1 MSAPRSEE
9 SAGGFRSR
17 LEPVNWYLAAALI
30 FSIVAAWPL
39 LSDPG
44 FLNTR
49 GGGDSPFLLQ
59 RVQQLG
65 VALADGHFPVRWMPD
80 ASYGYGYP
88 FFNYYAPLSIY
99 LAASLNFIGFGLVWA
114 IKLIQLLGFIVAAWA
129 MFSLGRRWLNS
140 NWAGLLASTVYTLA
154 PFHMVNVYVRGDSLA
169 EFWAM
174 AFYPLVILLADN
186 LTCAV
191 ATGDMKATRTA
202 VVMFGLGYA
211 ALILSHNISALI
223 FTPFLIL
230 YFLLALWRQ
239 KTTDE
244 DGISNNSHRKAI
256 LKWSFLALI
265 LALALSAWFWLPAI
279 SERSL
284 AQLEPVT
291 SGYFH
296 YDNHFRDADL
306 VQPTVIFDYDVA
318 DGKAFRMGLVQA
330 LLALTGLA
338 VILADV
344 WRSRK
349 DGAKSNAKGISPVP
363 GIFILL
369 SFVLATFMIVSLSRS
384 LWDNLPFLS
393 YTQFPW
399 RFLSIQAFA
408 AALAIAGLSL
418 IPGRRYVV
426 PGILVLMIVTS
437 LASLKPDFINIS
449 DDDVT
454 AEKLTEYEWFT
465 GNIGTT
471 VSAEYLPLSAV
482 PRPFTS
488 RWLNDDQRNAVQQLQ
503 GEIQSVALINRRAA
517 QQTWALATAAPV
529 TVVTFPTLYWP
540 GWKAELDG
548 EPLDIEPAPGS
559 GLISAAIPIGSHEV
573 RLRLARTPVRR
584 VAELVSI
591 VAILVTGWLLITSS
605 RRTINWK
612 SVGLALLCL
621 SVAVVILVVWPG
633 RDPSEDDLSW
643 DFPQLAYLHQ
653 ATDTIAFDDGTAL
666 QSYSYSR
673 DEMTAGDELTITL
686 NWESS
691 PDAALSIALATP
703 AINRY
708 PHAPLLA
715 AQTIVSADNK
725 ISFRLRIPENAPAG
739 LYVPRLVIEGAHSV
753 TSSGQERGDLFLR
766 PVRIVDRSD
775 FTQEMGP
782 DLDARPTGIRQRN
795 ADQLDVQLQW
805 LTRQAI
811 MNNYNYSLRLVDSEG
826 VEISQFDSQPGYGYL
841 PSSGWRPGS
850 WIDDWQTLSLPQ
862 NIESSYPKSPYSL
875 VVRLYDVGTGEV
887 VLIRR
892 LGELGWQNENL
903 ESIESNPI
911 FALPNNIQTTD
922 VTFDEEIRLGG
933 YDLQHSGDSFLLNL
947 YWQSLAAGHEDYFH
961 FVHLIDLE
969 TGEIV
974 AQHDSMPRND
984 TYPTSQWLENEVV
997 SDPVS
1002 VDIGDIP
1009 AGNYLIAIGMY
1020 RDLGSGDVG
1029 SRFPRL
1035 SAENGDGRQLPD
1047 DRIVIAFD
1055 LKFD

>member
-1 MSAPRSEE
+1 MSAPRFEDSV
-9 SAGGFRSR
+9 GGLRSR
-17 LEPVNWYLAAALI
+17 LKPVNWYLVAALI
-30 FSIVAAWPL
+30 FSIIAAWPL

-80 ASYGYGYP
+80 ANYGYGYP
-88 FFNYYAPLSIY
+88 FFNYYAPLSTY
-99 LAASLNFIGFGLVWA
+99 LAASLNFVGFGLVWA

-140 NWAGLLASTVYTLA
+140 NWAGLLASSAYTLA

-186 LTCAV
+186 LTRVV
-191 ATGDMKATRTA
+191 ATGDMKATRIA
-202 VVMFGLGYA
+202 VVLFALGYA

-239 KTTDE
+239 KTTDK
-244 DGISNNSHRKAI
+244 DGISKNSHRKAI
-256 LKWSFLALI
+256 LTWTLIALI
-265 LALALSAWFWLPAI
+265 IALALSAWFWLPAI

-291 SGYFH
+291 SGYFR

-338 VILADV
+338 VILAYI

-349 DGAKSNAKGISPVP
+349 GGADSNAKGISPVP
-363 GIFILL
+363 LIFILL

-399 RFLSIQAFA
+399 RFRSIQGFA
-408 AALAIAGLSL
+408 AALASAGLSL

-426 PGILVLMIVTS
+426 PGILVLLIVTS
-437 LASLKPDFINIS
+437 LAGLKPDFISLS

-454 AEKLTEYEWFT
+454 AEKLAEYEWFT

-471 VSAEYLPLSAV
+471 VSAEYLPVSV
-482 PRPFTS
+482 SPRPFTS
-488 RWLNDDQRNAVQQLQ
+488 RWLNDDQRDAVQQLQ
-503 GEIQSVALINRRAA
+503 GDIQSVELINRRAA
-517 QQTWALATAAPV
+517 KQTWALVTATPE

-573 RLRLARTPVRR
+573 TLRLARTPIRR
-584 VAELVSI
+584 VGELVSI
-591 VAILVTGWLLITSS
+591 VAILVTGWLFITSL
-605 RRTINWK
+605 RRTINGK
-612 SVGLALLCL
+612 SVGLALICL
-621 SVAVVILVVWPG
+621 FLVVVILIVWP
-633 RDPSEDDLSW
+633 RRAPSEDDLSW

-653 ATDTIAFDDGTAL
+653 ATDTIAFDDGAAL
-666 QSYSYSR
+666 HSYSYSR
-673 DEMTAGDELTITL
+673 GEVTAGNELIITL
-686 NWESS
+686 NWKST
-691 PDAALSIALATP
+691 PDTALSIALATP

-708 PHAPLLA
+708 PHAPLVA
-715 AQTIVSADNK
+715 AQTIISADN
-725 ISFRLRIPENAPAG
+725 IIDVRLRIPENAPAG
-739 LYVPRLVIEGAHSV
+739 LYVPRLVVEGAHSL

-766 PVRIVDRSD
+766 PVRIKDRLE
-775 FTQEMGP
+775 FAQETGP
-782 DLDARPTGIRQRN
+782 DLDVRLIDMQHRN
-795 ADQLDVQLQW
+795 ADLLDVQLQW
-805 LTRQAI
+805 LTRQAVT
-811 MNNYNYSLRLVDSEG
+811 NNYNYSLRLVDSDG
-826 VEISQFDSQPGYGYL
+826 IEISQFDSQPGYGYL
-841 PSSGWRPGS
+841 PSSGWRPGR

-862 NIESSYPKSPYSL
+862 NIESSYPESPYSL

-892 LGELGWQNENL
+892 LGELDWQNGNL
-903 ESIESNPI
+903 ATIESIPL
-911 FALPNNIQTTD
+911 FALPNNIQTTE
-922 VTFDEEIRLGG
+922 VTFEEEIRLGG
-933 YDLQHSGDSFLLNL
+933 YDLQYSADTLLLNL

-961 FVHLIDLE
+961 FVHLVDQE

-984 TYPTSQWLENEVV
+984 TYPTSQWLKNEVV
-997 SDPVS
+997 LDPVR
-1002 VDIGDIP
+1002 VDLGNIP
-1009 AGNYLIAIGMY
+1009 AGKYLIAIGLY
-1020 RDLGSGDVG
+1020 RDLGSGDAV

-1035 SAENGDGRQLPD
+1035 NAENDDGRQLPD
-1047 DRIVIAFD
+1047 DQIVIPFD
-1055 LKFD
+1055 LNFD